1 VGRRF
6 GLALDNVLEV
16 DIITADGKFRR
27 ANKDENP
34 DLYWGVR
41 GGGGNFGVV
50 TSFKFR
56 LHPMQRQ
63 VVRASFR
70 FPGSDAKNVMDFFG
84 EYANDARDDMYVSG
98 GIAARPNGFGVSIS
112 VLYSGPLDQA
122 DALLAP
128 IRKAGKVTAEDVRTL
143 DYVLVQKM
151 GDNQDIRSVA
161 ASKSGFVGLVTPQL
175 VDALIGGMEPHPER
189 SHSVAFQQSGGII
202 NRVAPDATAFP
213 HRDSNHNML
222 CGVRWDIS
230 QGTEGAEHRAYVENF
245 WKEIEPYT
253 QGFYTNDMLK
263 ESQGTVNLNY
273 LGNYRRLVEIKNK
286 YDPSNLFRR
295 NANVPPSV

>member
-1 VGRRF
+1 
-6 GLALDNVLEV
+6 
-16 DIITADGKFRR
+16 
-27 ANKDENP
+27 
-34 DLYWGVR
+34 
-41 GGGGNFGVV
+41 
-50 TSFKFR
+50 
-56 LHPMQRQ
+56 
-63 VVRASFR
+63 
-70 FPGSDAKNVMDFFG
+70 
-84 EYANDARDDMYVSG
+84 G

-151 GDNQDIRSVA
+151 GDNQDIRTVA

-175 VDALIGGMEPHPER
+175 VDALIGGMEPHPGR
-189 SHSVAFQQSGGII
+189 SHSVAFQQSGGAI

-222 CGVRWDIS
+222 CNVRWDIA
-230 QGTEGAEHRAYVENF
+230 QGTEGAEHRAYVEDF
-245 WKEIEPYT
+245 WKKIEPYT

-286 YDPSNLFRR
+286 YDPGNLFRR